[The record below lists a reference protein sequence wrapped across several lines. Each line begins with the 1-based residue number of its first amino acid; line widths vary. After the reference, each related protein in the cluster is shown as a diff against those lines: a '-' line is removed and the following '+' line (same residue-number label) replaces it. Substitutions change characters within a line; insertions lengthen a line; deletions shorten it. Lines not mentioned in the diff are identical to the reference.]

1 MKNINDIS
9 TMWDSGLGLRAAGAA
24 AKAREESEIGEIS
37 HALISC
43 TSDGL
48 DWQDLGVDLVA
59 FKARRRRF
67 EAESKAFE
75 AETRHMRDPL
85 PENGWVFRD
94 GTWKFTGLEHWAK

>member
-67 EAESKAFE
+67 EAESKAFKT
-75 AETRHMRDPL
+75 ETRRLRDPL
-85 PENGWVFRD
+85 PESGWVFRD
-94 GTWKFTGLEHWAK
+94 GTWKIARLEQWTK